1 MHTQLNFKKLKRMFF
16 IYQSTCIS
24 QSISIGKKPDS
35 EIFMYML
42 PEGL

>member
-16 IYQSTCIS
+16 IYQCIS

-42 PEGL
+42 PEGI